1 MQNKT
6 ESEKCLMKEYYVEN
20 QLSQTLIQLLQ
31 EKDLH
36 NLTVKEVCLKAQIGR
51 ASFYRYYSSLEDV
64 LSQQSRRL
72 MQEWGRE
79 FEANPQSTPGT
90 VFQSLFQHFQEYKE
104 FYSILYRYQLTQVI
118 VDTIKEKIE
127 LTADLPNDVA
137 YGKSFFAYAIFG
149 WINEWISRGM
159 PENPTQLNQLFQEQ
173 AGVILGTLQAL
184 YRQD

>member
-1 MQNKT
+1 
-6 ESEKCLMKEYYVEN
+6 MKEHYVEN
-20 QLSQTLIQLLQ
+20 HLSQTLIQLLQ

-36 NLTVKEVCLKAQIGR
+36 SLTVKEVCLKAQIGR

-64 LSQQSRRL
+64 LFQQSRRL
-72 MQEWGRE
+72 MQEWGRA
-79 FEANPQSTPGT
+79 FEAKPQSTPDT
-90 VFQSLFQHFQEYKE
+90 IFQSLFQHFQEHKE

-118 VDTIKEKIE
+118 VDTIKDKIE

-159 PENPTQLNQLFQEQ
+159 SENPTQINQLFQEQ

-184 YRQD
+184 YNQQT

>member
-1 MQNKT
+1 
-6 ESEKCLMKEYYVEN
+6 MKEHYVEN

-51 ASFYRYYSSLEDV
+51 ASFYRYYFSLEDV
-64 LSQQSRRL
+64 LSQQSHRL

-79 FEANPQSTPGT
+79 FEANPQSTPDR
-90 VFQSLFQHFQEYKE
+90 VFQSLFQHFQEHKE

-127 LTADLPNDVA
+127 LTADLPNDI
-137 YGKSFFAYAIFG
+137 AYAIFG

-159 PENPTQLNQLFQEQ
+159 LESPSHLNQIFKDQSRI
-173 AGVILGTLQAL
+173 ILETIQLM
-184 YRQD
+184 YVNSPDSC

>member
-1 MQNKT
+1 
-6 ESEKCLMKEYYVEN
+6 MKEHYVEN

-36 NLTVKEVCLKAQIGR
+36 NLTVKEVCLKAQVGR

-79 FEANPQSTPGT
+79 FEANPQSTPDT
-90 VFQSLFQHFQEYKE
+90 VFQSLFQHFLEHKA

-118 VDTIKEKIE
+118 VDTIKDKIE
-127 LTADLPNDVA
+127 LTADLPNDIA

-159 PENPTQLNQLFQEQ
+159 SENPTQLNQLFQEQ
-173 AGVILGTLQAL
+173 AEVILGSLQAL
-184 YRQD
+184 YGQK

>member
-1 MQNKT
+1 
-6 ESEKCLMKEYYVEN
+6 MKKHYVKS

-64 LSQQSRRL
+64 LSQPSRHL

-79 FEANPQSTPGT
+79 FEANPQSTDDT
-90 VFQSLFQHFQEYKE
+90 VFQSLFQHFQGHKA

-127 LTADLPNDVA
+127 LTPDLPNGIA

-159 PENPTQLNQLFQEQ
+159 PENSTQLNQLFQEQ

-184 YRQD
+184 YRQK